1 MIESVAN
8 KNAWKRRLF
17 VGLAAALV
25 AVSLSSCAQEGSS
38 SGEQSSS
45 SVSISDSEPPVSDV
59 SKPSSESGG
68 LTDRSEA
75 PPELVEAS
83 DADEAS
89 RMADGKAVKEYD
101 YSSPVPA
108 GEAVDD
114 SYFDDAVFI
123 GDSRTQGFILY
134 NNLSNATAYVDKGL
148 KVDTA
153 FTKADIEVDGVQ
165 MSAMD
170 ALAQNT
176 GFQKVYVMLGVNEL
190 GWAYSDIFIEKY
202 GELVDKIKE
211 IKPDAEIYIQ
221 SILPVSEEKSNQDQI
236 YNMTKINEYNGLIQE
251 MAQEKEVYYLNVAEA
266 VADSEGY
273 LPQEASTDGVH
284 LNKSYCAKWL
294 DYLKCH
300 TVENMGQ

>member
-8 KNAWKRRLF
+8 KYAWKKRVF

-25 AVSLSSCAQEGSS
+25 AVSLPSCGQEGSS
-38 SGEQSSS
+38 SGEQSQS
-45 SVSISDSEPPVSDV
+45 SVSISDSEPSVSGMPEQSANAGGLV
-59 SKPSSESGG
+59 ESSE
-68 LTDRSEA
+68 T
-75 PPELVEAS
+75 PPELVEAPA
-83 DADEAS
+83 ADES
-89 RMADGKAVKEYD
+89 SQMADGKAVKEYD
-101 YSSPVPA
+101 YASPVPA

-176 GFQKVYVMLGVNEL
+176 SFQKVYVMLGVNEL

-211 IKPDAEIYIQ
+211 IKPDAKIYIQ
-221 SILPVSEEKSNQDQI
+221 SILPVSKKKSDGDKI
-236 YNMTKINEYNGLIQE
+236 YNMTKINEYNDLIQE
-251 MAQEKEVYYLNVAEA
+251 MAKEKEVYYLNVAEA